1 MVYLLPTEDG
11 LTTTI
16 GILHQMQN
24 KDYDLDELISE
35 ILTGLRHSSLY
46 PASKR
51 EILRYVT
58 PVKVTIDGDPYA
70 NDNAIYNQAAGYLYE
85 VMFTAL
91 MGCALYNEKDD
102 MTCPY
107 FNMRGNAIVVSDEP
121 IMSPPGGF

>member
-46 PASKR
+46 PSSKR
-51 EILRYVT
+51 EILRYIT
-58 PVKVTIDGDPYA
+58 PVKVVDDSDLYVH
-70 NDNAIYNQAAGYLYE
+70 DDAIYNQAAEYLYD
-85 VMFTAL
+85 VIFTAL
-91 MGCALYNEKDD
+91 MGCALYNEQDD
-102 MTCPY
+102 MLFPY
-107 FNMRGNAIVVSDEP
+107 FTMMGNSIVVSDEP
-121 IMSPPGGF
+121 IMSPPGGL